1 MKATLDEVMDA
12 QDNLPEMAAIL
23 APGVRVRGDTTA
35 LIHAYNIASAAL
47 LERMGWTSD
56 EFIFALCDLLDA
68 RREAQEKLEALEMKV
83 SIHNGRKLSY
93 DVITENG
100 SKHCKNDAE
109 LIQYAKECVGK

>member
-23 APGVRVRGDTTA
+23 APGVRMRGDTTA
-35 LIHAYNIASAAL
+35 LMHAYEIASAAL

-56 EFIFALCDLLDA
+56 EFIFAY
-68 RREAQEKLEALEMKV
+68 
-83 SIHNGRKLSY
+83 GRKLSY